1 MNMVKICENCEHFA
15 ESESEEPCVSCTSTS
30 SNWTQAKELP
40 FYKLSDFSVGPQV
53 SLDSHYK
60 FSFNGVKMDPYRIMD
75 VYGISHPA
83 QQHAIKKL
91 LRAGKSVKSL
101 RQDVEEVQMT
111 LIRWLEMMDESDG
124 R

>member
-1 MNMVKICENCEHFA
+1 MVKICENCEHFA
-15 ESESEEPCVSCTSTS
+15 SSESDEPCVSCASTS
-30 SNWTQAKELP
+30 SNWTPIKAFPDSIL
-40 FYKLSDFSVGPQV
+40 DGIAIGPQIYA
-53 SLDSHYK
+53 DSHYK
-60 FSFNGVKMDPYRIMD
+60 FSFGGVKMDPYRILD

-111 LIRWLEMMDESDG
+111 LTRWLEMMDESDG

>member
-1 MNMVKICENCEHFA
+1 MTRSCENCEHVA
-15 ESESEEPCVSCTSTS
+15 KRGDVEPCDSCTNTA
-30 SNWTQAKELP
+30 SNWSAIKVFPDSIMDQITVANLQ
-40 FYKLSDFSVGPQV
+40 SG
-53 SLDSHYK
+53 SHYK
-60 FSFNGVKMDPYRIMD
+60 FSFNGVKMDPYRILD

-101 RQDVEEVQMT
+101 RQDVEEVQLT
-111 LIRWLEMMDESDG
+111 LTRWLEMMDESDG